1 MAETEKRQIP
11 TIIRDLLAHPQR
23 FSFNQVVRLLRLWT
37 TGNDPDAWKNTL
49 RERLSF
55 RPALSLGFAV
65 TDVQDLELELSDDPG
80 DPCPFAHGRV
90 TASFLGLYGPS
101 SPLPTFYTERL
112 LDEQNEG
119 CSVTR
124 DFLDIFNNVFFLA
137 FIHLASVISPLRR
150 GLMENDARARQMLMS
165 LASFGDA
172 ALRERLSDDV
182 AFLRHAGLFFQ
193 TVRSAA
199 GLRAIMADASGGEVD
214 ILCNAPRMA
223 PVPAEQRLRLGAAAC
238 VLGESAVLGDFVP
251 CHEGKIVI
259 EFTGLDE
266 AAFRALLPDAR
277 RAVLLHDLTRNYC
290 REPLEYDAVLRLSPG
305 EARPARP
312 GGDAS
317 GRFARLGHDCWTGFG
332 GADADAPLPS
342 AAALFPAGFAAAQS
356 TRFHT
361 AGGHHGDI

>member
-1 MAETEKRQIP
+1 MAEADKRP
-11 TIIRDLLAHPQR
+11 VPAIIRDLLAHPQR
-23 FSFNQVVRLLRLWT
+23 FSFNQLVRLLRLWT
-37 TGNDPDAWKNTL
+37 KGNDLDAWKNTL

-55 RPALSLGFAV
+55 RPPLSLGFAV
-65 TDVQDLELELSDDPG
+65 TDVQDLELKLSDDPD
-80 DPCPFAHGRV
+80 DPCPFASGRI

-112 LDEQNEG
+112 LDEQSED

-124 DFLDIFNNVFFLA
+124 DFLDIFNNVFFLS
-137 FIHLASVISPLRR
+137 FVRLTSVIFPLRR

-172 ALRERLSDDV
+172 ALRERLSDDI
-182 AFLRHAGLFFQ
+182 AFLRYAGLFFQ

-199 GLRAIMADASGGEVD
+199 GLRAIMADASGGEVN
-214 ILCNAPRMA
+214 ILCNTPRKA
-223 PVPAEQRLRLGAAAC
+223 PVPAEQRLRLGLAAC
-238 VLGESAVLGDFVP
+238 VLGENAVLGDFVP

-259 EFTGLDE
+259 EFIRLDE

-277 RAVLLHDLTRNYC
+277 RAALLHDLTRNYC
-290 REPLEYDAVLRLSPG
+290 REPLEYDAVLRLLPG

-317 GRFARLGHDCWTGFG
+317 GRFARLGHDCWAGFG
-332 GADADAPLPS
+332 GAEAEAPLPS
-342 AAALFPAGFAAAQS
+342 AAALFPAGFAAARSKQAQA
-356 TRFHT
+356 R
-361 AGGHHGDI
+361 GDHHGV